1 MTTNA
6 NYGGRVADP
15 NTSTYTKFF
24 NQGTAPNLFA
34 TIPDLTGVGGS
45 GTIVPASPYYKN
57 LTIPGNLNVNGD
69 LTVYGVFTNPSDIIL
84 KDNIVEIST
93 EFSDN
98 IMKLKPT
105 QFTFKTDLTKK
116 IHYGFIAQEFETQFP
131 ELVVNKP
138 DNNNNHYHI
147 HHKRDIKAINYLEV
161 IPLLVSQIQKMQN
174 EINELKLQIHG
185 R

>member
-1 MTTNA
+1 MSINA
-6 NYGGRVADP
+6 NYGGKLPDP
-15 NTSTYTKFF
+15 NTSTYIKYFI
-24 NQGTAPNLFA
+24 QGQAPNLWT
-34 TIPDLTGVGGS
+34 TIPDSTGSGS
-45 GTIVPASPYYKN
+45 GTIVPASPYYQN
-57 LTIPGNLNVNGD
+57 VSIPGD
-69 LTVYGVFTNPSDIIL
+69 LTVYGFFSNPSDIIL

-93 EFSDN
+93 ELSDN

-147 HHKRDIKAINYLEV
+147 HNKRDIKAINYLEV
-161 IPLLVSQIQKMQN
+161 IPLLVSQIQKMQS
-174 EINELKLQIHG
+174 EIDELKTQIHG

>member
-1 MTTNA
+1 MQNA

-15 NTSTYTKFF
+15 NTSTYIKFF
-24 NQGTAPNLFA
+24 NPGQAPNLWS
-34 TIPDLTGVGGS
+34 TIPDSTGTGT
-45 GTIVPASPYYKN
+45 GTITVASPYYPN
-57 LTIPGNLNVNGD
+57 LLIPGD
-69 LTVYGVFTNPSDIIL
+69 LTVYGVFSNPSDIIL
-84 KDNIVEIST
+84 KDNIVDISN
-93 EFSDN
+93 ELSDN

-147 HHKRDIKAINYLEV
+147 HNKRDIKAINYLEV

-174 EINELKLQIHG
+174 EIDELKKQIHG
-185 R
+185 KIDQNL

>member
-69 LTVYGVFTNPSDIIL
+69 LTVYGV
-84 KDNIVEIST
+84 ST